1 MFAATNKKEKA
12 LIIDD
17 ETDICYLLSG
27 ILRQKNMQS
36 VFAGS
41 LGEIDRVLQSSDDF
55 GIIFLDNHL
64 RDGLGVS
71 YIQRLKKRFPDTKVI
86 MITAH
91 DGKADKLK
99 AEQNGVDYFIGKPFS
114 KDIILRAVDKYRA

>member
-1 MFAATNKKEKA
+1 MLAELLKRKKA

-17 ETDICYLLSG
+17 ESDICYLLGG
-27 ILRQKNMQS
+27 ILKQKNFQS

-41 LGEIDRVLQSSDDF
+41 LNDTEKILQSNDNF

-64 RDGLGVS
+64 PDGLGVS
-71 YIQRLKKRFPDTKVI
+71 FVKRLKSRFPDTKVI

-91 DGKADKLK
+91 DGISDRLK
-99 AEQNGVDYFIGKPFS
+99 AEQNGVDYLIGKPFS
-114 KDIILRAVDKYRA
+114 KDIIFKAIDKYQ